1 MGLSKVSPHSET
13 RQESMSGA
21 GGFFQRVVTQVA
33 DKLITQQLA
42 KSKGFQKFAQD
53 THRNVQQAKKT
64 VRDVPNTGFLA
75 EIRAAKAEASKELN
89 AAKEQLKREIREEF
103 KK

>member
-1 MGLSKVSPHSET
+1 
-13 RQESMSGA
+13 MSGA

-33 DKLITQQLA
+33 DKLVTQQLA

-53 THRNVQQAKKT
+53 THRTVQHAKKSVKEAGT
-64 VRDVPNTGFLA
+64 PSETGFFA
-75 EIRAAKAEASKELN
+75 EIRAAKAQASKELE
-89 AAKEQLKREIREEF
+89 AAKAQLKREIQEEL

>member
-1 MGLSKVSPHSET
+1 
-13 RQESMSGA
+13 MSGA

-33 DKLITQQLA
+33 DKLVTQQLA

-53 THRNVQQAKKT
+53 THRNVQNAKKT
-64 VRDVPNTGFLA
+64 VREAGKPSETGLFA
-75 EIRAAKAEASKELN
+75 EIRAAKAEATKELE
-89 AAKEQLKREIREEF
+89 AAKAQLKREIQEEF

>member
-1 MGLSKVSPHSET
+1 
-13 RQESMSGA
+13 MSGA

-33 DKLITQQLA
+33 DKLVTQQLA

-53 THRNVQQAKKT
+53 THRNVQNMKKS
-64 VRDVPNTGFLA
+64 VREVPNSGFFA
-75 EIRAAKAEASKELN
+75 EIRAAKEEASRELR
-89 AAKEQLKREIREEF
+89 AAKEQLKREIQDEL

>member
-1 MGLSKVSPHSET
+1 
-13 RQESMSGA
+13 MSGA
-21 GGFFQRVVTQVA
+21 NFFQRVVTQVA

-53 THRNVQQAKKT
+53 THRNVQSAKKSIK
-64 VRDVPNTGFLA
+64 DVPNTGFFA
-75 EIRAAKAEASKELN
+75 ELKQAKAEASKELN
-89 AAKEQLKREIREEF
+89 AAKEQLKREIREEL